1 LIIAFVVVI
10 ISYIVLKT
18 RLGYGLRAIK
28 ADEDVA
34 EMMGVNT
41 ARYKRIAYALGAF
54 FAGLA
59 GGVVTLQFACSFPEY
74 FFIGRS
80 VDMFVAI
87 VLGGTGTVIGPM
99 IGATLYWMVKD
110 YLLISFPY
118 FHLIIF
124 GTILIILV
132 LFFPGGI
139 VGLLNRF
146 LKKKGR
152 VLE

>member
-1 LIIAFVVVI
+1 
-10 ISYIVLKT
+10 
-18 RLGYGLRAIK
+18 
-28 ADEDVA
+28 
-34 EMMGVNT
+34 M
-41 ARYKRIAYALGAF
+41 
-54 FAGLA
+54 
-59 GGVVTLQFACSFPEY
+59 QFACSFPEY

-87 VLGGTGTVIGPM
+87 VLGGTGTVLGPM

-110 YLLISFPY
+110 HLLISFPY

-132 LFFPGGI
+132 LFFPRGI
-139 VGLLNRF
+139 VGLLNKV